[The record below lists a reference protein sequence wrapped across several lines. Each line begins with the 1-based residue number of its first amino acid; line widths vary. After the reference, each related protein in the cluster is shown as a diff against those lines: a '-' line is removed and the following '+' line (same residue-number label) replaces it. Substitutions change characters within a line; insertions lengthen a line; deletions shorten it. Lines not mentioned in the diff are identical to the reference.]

1 MPKVVD
7 INLDAGEMVLRLE
20 KENMP
25 RTIAYS
31 RLDRMVKEQATVRKL
46 LWTVQVKRIE
56 MHVKGMDVPIVVASN
71 NVGDYE
77 NVENRL
83 MKVAEEYG
91 ISIEEQQ

>member
-7 INLDAGEMVLRLE
+7 INLDAGEMVLTLE
-20 KENMP
+20 KEKMP

-31 RLDRMVKEQATVRKL
+31 RLDRMVKENVSVKKFLR
-46 LWTVQVKRIE
+46 TVQVRSIE
-56 MHVKGMDVPIVVASN
+56 MHFKGMDDPIVVASN

-83 MKVAEEYG
+83 LKVAEEYG
-91 ISIEEQQ
+91 ISIEE